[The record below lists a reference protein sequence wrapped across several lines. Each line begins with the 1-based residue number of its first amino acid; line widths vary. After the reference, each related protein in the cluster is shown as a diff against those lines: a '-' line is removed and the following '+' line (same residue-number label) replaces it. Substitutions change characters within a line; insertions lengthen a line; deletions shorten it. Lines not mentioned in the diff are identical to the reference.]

1 MMWTGDCFK
10 PETEATSDSAFVSGK
25 HHVIPAGAP
34 SRQHSIVPVE
44 LGDGQPRCLG
54 PLTKAVNPHRL
65 STINQATTDVR
76 VSSVGKHW
84 IRAYVLVQ

>member
-1 MMWTGDCFK
+1 MMWIGDCFK

-25 HHVIPAGAP
+25 HHVMPAGAP

-54 PLTKAVNPHRL
+54 PPTKAANPQLL
-65 STINQATTDVR
+65 STINEPTSDVR
-76 VSSVGKHW
+76 VSSVCKHW